1 MNRILAY
8 VFGTVQAE
16 LISADPAAALTYY
29 GAQGLRLRE
38 PELTAPLTLTMTMD
52 NRTWRRLEQLAQS
65 RGDRCRCLSRR
76 GLAVSLAQGKRR
88 LPFWIALAFLFLAVL
103 YAPNRVWFVEVEG
116 NGSLP
121 DRQILAAAEEC
132 GVKFW
137 AKAGEIR
144 SEQVKNKILNLV
156 PELQWAGV
164 NFSGG
169 VAIVSVRERLP
180 EEAVRDRSTVTNVVA
195 ARDGVIVSMSVLG
208 GQSVCRVGQAV
219 RAGELL
225 VTGCVDQTTHTQYT
239 HADAEIYA
247 LTQRTIQAVYPQT
260 AVQKVYTGQVIRR
273 YSLIVGR
280 KRINLSGNSG
290 ISDATCDKMTET
302 KTLSLPGGY
311 SLPVKLEIETLR
323 PYRTVEVQV
332 SQTLAEDAL
341 CSYARQ
347 AALSEMIAG
356 EILGQTPA
364 LREESGLYWMDMTYA
379 CREMIAR
386 QRPAELF
393 EGESTND

>member
-76 GLAVSLAQGKRR
+76 GLAVILARGKRR

-116 NGSLP
+116 NGSIP
-121 DRQILAAAEEC
+121 DRQILAAAEAC
-132 GVKFW
+132 GVRFW